1 MFHGPLLI
9 SLLLFDSLILP
20 LPTSSSLKM
29 LFPQPLCHFPHF
41 PTTPEPQI
49 HFGLHRLFFSASCP
63 DLLDAVLLKAA
74 TLLQLVISSQPYHK
88 EYGIIKDCKMLAAG
102 VETLS
107 IL

>member
-9 SLLLFDSLILP
+9 SFLFFDSLILP

-29 LFPQPLCHFPHF
+29 LFPQPLYFSPF
-41 PTTPEPQI
+41 PTTQI
-49 HFGLHRLFFSASCP
+49 HFRFHRLFFFALCP

-74 TLLQLVISSQPYHK
+74 ALLQLAISSRSYHNANF
-88 EYGIIKDCKMLAAG
+88 KDCKMLAAG